1 MLPCFAYFWRL
12 LVYFDVHWEQ
22 TIYEV
27 TFVIYPQKYLSTT
40 SILPCQFVQCIRST
54 CLEKRESV
62 KCRLN
67 TDLTPLHCV
76 VCAQCS
82 AKKAERPLL
91 LEDKKF
97 VLDIIVPCMHQ
108 RYSMLTPYVAV

>member
-1 MLPCFAYFWRL
+1 MQSL
-12 LVYFDVHWEQ
+12 
-22 TIYEV
+22 
-27 TFVIYPQKYLSTT
+27 
-40 SILPCQFVQCIRST
+40 LPCQFVQCIRST